1 MQIDQSIDWLVVCVC
16 VCVRPGLQD
25 GESKGVRRNPC
36 DWKEKKKSTQLGS
49 DFDFIVG
56 VCYFFLADC
65 PERTT
70 ETCPVI

>member
-1 MQIDQSIDWLVVCVC
+1 MQIDQSIDWLCVC